1 MVEYVR
7 SANITISYEIDTN
20 KQTYREEKVL
30 DNALSMEEIKKGL
43 QEIIDEFQDILENIG

>member
-43 QEIIDEFQDILENIG
+43 QEIIDEFQDIL